1 MNRRQRIKSFSIVAL
16 IVFLFCLPL
25 FLKNIYWLHILCLAC
40 INVLLASSLRTINLT
55 GELSLGQVG
64 FMLIGAYSSALL
76 SMRMGVP
83 VWLAMLLGGLL
94 AAAVA
99 LVLGYPILRTKGV
112 YFTVLTFLVAEI
124 FRLGMWYTP
133 SLSGGPA
140 GLSSIPPPGAINI
153 LGITTL
159 AFATKNAYYYLL
171 LVIVLISLV
180 ILFRIERSLG
190 FTWMSI
196 RQNDSLAESVGIN
209 VMGYK
214 LIAFVVGCFFA
225 GIAGALFAHFMH
237 LLTTDVTAMF
247 GMLMSI
253 YVVIYM
259 VVGGQASFAG
269 PIVGAVVLT
278 LVPEFARPL
287 KEYQPIIFGALV
299 IFIIFFMRQG
309 LIGLP
314 YYLPL
319 WWRKALGSLR
329 KTPVTL
335 PLSPVGRG
343 RG

>member
-1 MNRRQRIKSFSIVAL
+1 MSKREQIKSFGIAAL
-16 IVFLFCLPL
+16 IVFLFCVPL
-25 FLKNIYWLHILCLAC
+25 FLKNVYWLHILCLAW

-64 FMLIGAYSSALL
+64 FMLIGAYASALL
-76 SMRMGVP
+76 SMRMGVS
-83 VWLAMLLGGLL
+83 VWLAILLGGLL
-94 AAAVA
+94 AAIVA

-112 YFTVLTFLVAEI
+112 YFSVLTFLVAEI
-124 FRLGMWYTP
+124 FRLSMWYTP

-140 GLSSIPPPGAINI
+140 GLSKIPPPGVINI
-153 LGITTL
+153 LGITAI
-159 AFATKNAYYYLL
+159 AFTTKSAYYYLL

-180 ILFRIERSLG
+180 ILFRVERSLG
-190 FTWMSI
+190 FVWMSI

-209 VMGYK
+209 VIGYK
-214 LIAFVVGCFFA
+214 LVAFVVGCFFA
-225 GIAGALFAHFMH
+225 GITGALFAHFMH

-259 VVGGQASFAG
+259 VVGGQAKFAG

-309 LIGLP
+309 LIALP
-314 YYLPL
+314 YYLSL
-319 WWRKALGSLR
+319 WWRKAIGFLRNTSLVKVR
-329 KTPVTL
+329 
-335 PLSPVGRG
+335 LSQ
-343 RG
+343 

>member
-1 MNRRQRIKSFSIVAL
+1 MSKRQQIKWFGIVAL
-16 IVFLFCLPL
+16 IVFLFCVPL
-25 FLKNIYWLHILCLAC
+25 FLKNVYWLHILCLAC

-76 SMRMGVP
+76 AMRMGLS
-83 VWLAMLLGGLL
+83 VWLAMLLGGLM
-94 AAAVA
+94 AAVVA

-112 YFTVLTFLVAEI
+112 YFAVLTFLVAEI
-124 FRLGMWYTP
+124 FRLSMWYMP
-133 SLSGGPA
+133 DLSGGPA
-140 GLSSIPPPGAINI
+140 GLSNIPPPSPINI
-153 LGITTL
+153 LGITAIT
-159 AFATKNAYYYLL
+159 FDTKSAYYYLI
-171 LVIVLISLV
+171 LVIVLLSLV
-180 ILFRIERSLG
+180 ILSRVERSLG
-190 FTWMSI
+190 FTWMAI

-209 VMGYK
+209 VTGYK
-214 LIAFVVGCFFA
+214 LLAFVIGCFFA

-247 GMLMSI
+247 GMLTSI

-259 VVGGQASFAG
+259 VVGGQARFAG
-269 PIVGAVVLT
+269 PIIGAVVLT

-309 LIGLP
+309 LVGLP

-319 WWRKALGSLR
+319 WWRKALGYLR
-329 KTPVTL
+329 KTPLVKVR
-335 PLSPVGRG
+335 PSQ
-343 RG
+343 

>member
-1 MNRRQRIKSFSIVAL
+1 MNKRQQIQSLGIVVL
-16 IVFLFCLPL
+16 IIFLFCIPL
-25 FLKNIYWLHILCLAC
+25 VLKNIYWLHILCLVC
-40 INVLLASSLRTINLT
+40 INVLMASSLRTINLT

-76 SMRMGVP
+76 SMRMGVS

-94 AAAVA
+94 AAVA
-99 LVLGYPILRTKGV
+99 ALILGYPILRTKGV
-112 YFTVLTFLVAEI
+112 YFSVLTFLVAEI
-124 FRLGMWYTP
+124 FRLSMWYTP

-140 GLSSIPPPGAINI
+140 GLSNIPPPSPIHV
-153 LGITTL
+153 LGQTVITFT
-159 AFATKNAYYYLL
+159 TKSAYYYLL
-171 LVIVLISLV
+171 LVIVLLSLLV
-180 ILFRIERSLG
+180 LSRVERSLG

-196 RQNDSLAESVGIN
+196 RQNDSLAESVGVN

-214 LIAFVVGCFFA
+214 LVAFAVGCFFS

-259 VVGGQASFAG
+259 VVGGQGQFAG
-269 PIVGAVVLT
+269 PIIGAVVLT

-314 YYLPL
+314 HYLSLL
-319 WWRKALGSLR
+319 WGKAFGHFR
-329 KTPVTL
+329 KTSQPT
-335 PLSPVGRG
+335 LSP
-343 RG
+343 

>member
-1 MNRRQRIKSFSIVAL
+1 MSKRQQIESFGIVAL
-16 IVFLFCLPL
+16 IVFLFCVPL
-25 FLKNIYWLHILCLAC
+25 FLKNIYWLHVLCLVC

-76 SMRMGVP
+76 SMRMGIP
-83 VWLAMLLGGLL
+83 VWLSMLFGGLL
-94 AAAVA
+94 AAFVA
-99 LVLGYPILRTKGV
+99 FVLGYPILRTKGA

-124 FRLGMWYTP
+124 FRLSMWYTP

-140 GLSSIPPPGAINI
+140 GLSKIPPPSAINI
-153 LGITTL
+153 LGITAIT
-159 AFATKNAYYYLL
+159 FATKSAYYYLL
-171 LVIVLISLV
+171 LVIVLLSLV
-180 ILFRIERSLG
+180 ILFRVECSLG
-190 FTWMSI
+190 FTWMAI
-196 RQNDSLAESVGIN
+196 RQNDSLAEAVGIN

-259 VVGGQASFAG
+259 VVGGQARFAG

-299 IFIIFFMRQG
+299 IFIIFFMRKG

-319 WWRKALGSLR
+319 WWRKALGYL
-329 KTPVTL
+329 KKM
-335 PLSPVGRG
+335 PLVKVRLSQ
-343 RG
+343 

>member
-1 MNRRQRIKSFSIVAL
+1 MNEKLLMKL
-16 IVFLFCLPL
+16 IGIPILIIFLFCLPL
-25 FLKNIYWLHILCLAC
+25 FLKNIYWLHVLSIAW

-76 SMRMGVP
+76 SMKTGLS
-83 VWLAMLLGGLL
+83 VWLTILVGGLM
-94 AAAVA
+94 AAIVA
-99 LVLGYPILRTKGV
+99 FILSYPILRTKGV
-112 YFTVLTFLVAEI
+112 YFTVLTFLISEI
-124 FRLGMWYTP
+124 FRLSMWYTP

-140 GLSSIPPPGAINI
+140 GLSKIPPPNPIHLFGM
-153 LGITTL
+153 GVITFT
-159 AFATKNAYYYLL
+159 TKTSYYYLL
-171 LVIVLISLV
+171 LIIVMISLL
-180 ILFRIERSLG
+180 ILFRIEHSLG
-190 FTWMSI
+190 FTWLAI

-253 YVVIYM
+253 YIVIYM
-259 VVGGQASFAG
+259 VVGGQSSFAG
-269 PIVGAVVLT
+269 PIIGAVTLT

-299 IFIIFFMRQG
+299 ILIIFFMRQG

-314 YYLPL
+314 NYISSRWKKMAAPF
-319 WWRKALGSLR
+319 KQEID
-329 KTPVTL
+329 KH
-335 PLSPVGRG
+335 
-343 RG
+343 

>member
-1 MNRRQRIKSFSIVAL
+1 MSKRQQIKSFGIVAL
-16 IVFLFCLPL
+16 IVFLFCVPL
-25 FLKNIYWLHILCLAC
+25 VLKNIYWLHILCLAC
-40 INVLLASSLRTINLT
+40 INVLMASSLRTINLT

-76 SMRMGVP
+76 SMRMGVS

-112 YFTVLTFLVAEI
+112 YFSVLTFLVAEI
-124 FRLGMWYTP
+124 FRLSMWYTP

-140 GLSSIPPPGAINI
+140 GLSKIPPPSAINI

-159 AFATKNAYYYLL
+159 AFATKSAYYYLL

-319 WWRKALGSLR
+319 WWSKALWYLR
-329 KTPVTL
+329 KTPLVKVRL
-335 PLSPVGRG
+335 NQ
-343 RG
+343 

>member
-1 MNRRQRIKSFSIVAL
+1 MSKRQQIKLFGIVAL
-16 IVFLFCLPL
+16 IVFLFCVPL
-25 FLKNIYWLHILCLAC
+25 FLKNIYWLHILCLVC

-76 SMRMGVP
+76 AINMGLS
-83 VWLAMLLGGLL
+83 VWLAMLLGGLV
-94 AAAVA
+94 AAVVA
-99 LVLGYPILRTKGV
+99 LVLAYPILRTKGV
-112 YFTVLTFLVAEI
+112 YFAVLTLLVAEI
-124 FRLGMWYTP
+124 FRLTMWYLP
-133 SLSGGPA
+133 DLSGGPA
-140 GLSSIPPPGAINI
+140 GLSNIPPPSAINI
-153 LGITTL
+153 LGITAIT
-159 AFATKNAYYYLL
+159 FDTKSAYYYLL
-171 LVIVLISLV
+171 LVIVLLSLV

-190 FTWMSI
+190 FTWMAI
-196 RQNDSLAESVGIN
+196 RQSDSLAESVGIN

-214 LIAFVVGCFFA
+214 LVAFVVGCFFA

-247 GMLMSI
+247 GILTTI

-259 VVGGQASFAG
+259 VVGGQARFAG

-278 LVPEFARPL
+278 LVPELARPL

-299 IFIIFFMRQG
+299 VFIIFFMRQG

-319 WWRKALGSLR
+319 WWRKALGYLR
-329 KTPVTL
+329 KTPLAKVR
-335 PLSPVGRG
+335 PSQ
-343 RG
+343 

>member
-1 MNRRQRIKSFSIVAL
+1 MSKRQQIKWFGIAAL
-16 IVFLFCLPL
+16 IVFLFCVPL
-25 FLKNIYWLHILCLAC
+25 FLKNVYWLYILCLAC

-76 SMRMGVP
+76 SMRLGLS
-83 VWLAMLLGGLL
+83 VWLAMLLGGLI
-94 AAAVA
+94 AAVVA
-99 LVLGYPILRTKGV
+99 LILGYPILRTKGV
-112 YFTVLTFLVAEI
+112 YFVVLTFLVAEI
-124 FRLGMWYTP
+124 FRLSMWYMP
-133 SLSGGPA
+133 NVSGGPA
-140 GLSSIPPPGAINI
+140 GLSNIPPPNPINI
-153 LGITTL
+153 LGITAIT
-159 AFATKNAYYYLL
+159 FATKSAYYYLL
-171 LVIVLISLV
+171 LVIVLLSLV
-180 ILFRIERSLG
+180 ILFRVERSLG
-190 FTWMSI
+190 FTWMAI

-214 LIAFVVGCFFA
+214 LIAFVIGCFFA

-247 GMLMSI
+247 GMLTTI

-299 IFIIFFMRQG
+299 VFIMFFMRQG
-309 LIGLP
+309 LLGMP

-319 WWRKALGSLR
+319 WWRKALGYLR
-329 KTPVTL
+329 KTPLVKAII
-335 PLSPVGRG
+335 SQ
-343 RG
+343 

>member
-1 MNRRQRIKSFSIVAL
+1 MSKRQQIKSFVIVAL
-16 IVFLFCLPL
+16 IVFLFCVPL
-25 FLKNIYWLHILCLAC
+25 FLKNIYWLHILSLAW

-76 SMRMGVP
+76 SMRMGLP
-83 VWLAMLLGGLL
+83 VWLAMLFGGLL
-94 AAAVA
+94 AAVLA

-112 YFTVLTFLVAEI
+112 YFAVLTFLVAEI
-124 FRLGMWYTP
+124 FRLSMWYTP

-140 GLSSIPPPGAINI
+140 GLSKIPPPSAINI
-153 LGITTL
+153 LGITAIT
-159 AFATKNAYYYLL
+159 FATKSSYYYLL
-171 LVIVLISLV
+171 LVIVLLSLI
-180 ILFRIERSLG
+180 ILFRVELSLG
-190 FTWMSI
+190 FTWMAI
-196 RQNDSLAESVGIN
+196 RKNDSLAESVGIN

-225 GIAGALFAHFMH
+225 GMAGALFAHFMH

-247 GMLMSI
+247 GMLTSI

-259 VVGGQASFAG
+259 VVGGQARFAG
-269 PIVGAVVLT
+269 PIIGAVILT

-319 WWRKALGSLR
+319 WWRKSLGYLR
-329 KTPVTL
+329 KK
-335 PLSPVGRG
+335 PLVKVRLSQ
-343 RG
+343 